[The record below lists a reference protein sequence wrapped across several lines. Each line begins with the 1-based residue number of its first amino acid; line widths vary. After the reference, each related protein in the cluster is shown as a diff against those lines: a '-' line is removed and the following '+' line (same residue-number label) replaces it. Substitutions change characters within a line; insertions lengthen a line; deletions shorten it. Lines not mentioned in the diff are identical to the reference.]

1 MNKVNKSSFMFL
13 IPVKSPDFFLGGGG
27 LRILYPVSPL
37 SRTPP
42 PPLNFRSRL
51 RISADL
57 LAISLYKI
65 ICFYSMQLWHG
76 PSQLIGTFLLKMIT
90 DEGSDDYHKQWL
102 LLIKDKQKFIN
113 I

>member
-1 MNKVNKSSFMFL
+1 MYL

-27 LRILYPVSPL
+27 GAPDFVPRLPL
-37 SRTPP
+37 EPDP

-57 LAISLYKI
+57 RAISLYKI